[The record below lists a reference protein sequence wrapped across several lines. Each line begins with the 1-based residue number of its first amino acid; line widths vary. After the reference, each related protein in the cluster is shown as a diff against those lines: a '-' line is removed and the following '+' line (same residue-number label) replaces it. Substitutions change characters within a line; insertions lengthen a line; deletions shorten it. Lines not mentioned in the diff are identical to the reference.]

1 MENNINPDAKVEDEK
16 WNFWQTVYD
25 MRDIYGADQR
35 TNEKPDGH
43 QAWWY
48 AVCEVEAL
56 ATIVCEACSGFGH
69 TQTTCPTRQRI
80 THFGSSGGR
89 VARVLSAIRR
99 LMRMSKNRGKGAYK
113 VFSGLGK
120 RPRKKVK

>member
-1 MENNINPDAKVEDEK
+1 MK
-16 WNFWQTVYD
+16 
-25 MRDIYGADQR
+25 DIYGLQPNAKEQP
-35 TNEKPDGH
+35 EGH

-48 AVCEVEAL
+48 TSLEVSAL
-56 ATIVCEACSGFGH
+56 SNIICEACSGFGH

-80 THFGSSGGR
+80 TVFGSSGGR

-99 LMRMSKNRGKGAYK
+99 LVRMGKLRGKGVPK

-120 RPRKKVK
+120 RSRKAVK